1 MEVAPLAGSVD
12 RNMLGNT
19 VNKFCPVAPL
29 AGSVDRNHTYG
40 DAFLCIM
47 SKVAPLAGSVDRN
60 LEKAKAEI
68 EAQGS
73 LPSRGAWI
81 EIHFTVS
88 STARK
93 WVAPLAGSVDRNGQ
107 AFNDL
112 TEIQVAPLAGSVDR
126 NLRHPGAD
134 GGRPGR
140 SPRGERG

>member
-1 MEVAPLAGSVD
+1 MFIAAAARPSVAPLAGSVD
-12 RNMLGNT
+12 RNVLVLGY
-19 VNKFCPVAPL
+19 PAPGK
-29 AGSVDRNHTYG
+29 A
-40 DAFLCIM
+40 
-47 SKVAPLAGSVDRN
+47 VAPLAGSVDRN

-93 WVAPLAGSVDRNGQ
+93 WVAPLAGSVDRNHVEQKGDKHEHQ
-107 AFNDL
+107 
-112 TEIQVAPLAGSVDR
+112 R
-126 NLRHPGAD
+126 
-134 GGRPGR
+134 R